1 MRIITLMARRDY
13 LTTLDIAKGVGV
25 HPNTVRLY
33 EQWGLLP
40 PVRRSPAGYRQFT
53 PFHLD
58 QMRLA
63 RLALSGPFPGRV
75 IRRSAT
81 SLVRRA
87 AAGDLGGALEQ
98 AYQHLA
104 TVQAELAHAETA
116 ATLLQRW
123 AEGTAADAT
132 HASLQIGQVAA
143 LLQVTPDALRNW
155 ERNGLIQVP
164 RHPHNRYRI
173 YRGLEIGRLR
183 VIRML
188 RSAGYSTMAIL
199 RMMLHIKDGL
209 PGDLRQVLDTP
220 RPDEDIYSAA
230 DRWLSTLSEQEER
243 SLHIIAHLEEMIHK
257 QATV

>member
-1 MRIITLMARRDY
+1 MRIISLMSHKDY
-13 LTTLDIAKGVGV
+13 LTTMDIAKSVGV

-40 PVRRSPAGYRQFT
+40 PVPRSPAGYRRFT
-53 PFHLD
+53 PFHLN

-63 RLALSGPFPGRV
+63 RLALKGPFPGKI
-75 IRRSAT
+75 IRRSAA

-87 AAGDLGGALEQ
+87 ATGDLGGALEQ

-104 TVQAELAHAETA
+104 TIQAELAHAETA
-116 ATLLQRW
+116 AALLQRW
-123 AEGTAADAT
+123 AEGAAADAT
-132 HASLQIGQVAA
+132 HASLRVGQTAA

-164 RHPHNRYRI
+164 RDPFNRYRV
-173 YRGLEIGRLR
+173 YSGLEIGQLR

-188 RSAGYSTMAIL
+188 RSAGYSIMAIL
-199 RMMLHIKDGL
+199 RMMLHVNKGQRD
-209 PGDLRQVLDTP
+209 DLRQVLDTP

-230 DRWLSTLSEQEER
+230 DRWLSTLTEQQER
-243 SLHIIAHLEEMIHK
+243 SLDIITHLEEMIRQ
-257 QATV
+257 QAST

>member
-1 MRIITLMARRDY
+1 MTPRDY
-13 LTTLDIAKGVGV
+13 LTTKDIAKGAGV

-40 PVRRSPAGYRQFT
+40 PIRRSPAGYRLFT
-53 PFHLD
+53 PFHLE

-81 SLVRRA
+81 NLVRRA
-87 AAGDLGGALEQ
+87 ASGDLGGALEQ
-98 AYQHLA
+98 AYQHRA

-116 ATLLQRW
+116 AALLQRW

-132 HASLQIGQVAA
+132 QALLYIAQAAA

-164 RHPHNRYRI
+164 RHPHNRYRV
-173 YRGLEIGRLR
+173 YTGLEIGRLR

-199 RMMLHIKDGL
+199 RMMLSIKEGQ

-220 RPDEDIYSAA
+220 RADEDIYSAA
-230 DRWLSTLSEQEER
+230 DRWLSTLSEQQSR
-243 SLHIIAHLEEMIHK
+243 SQQIIDHLEEMIRM
-257 QATV
+257 QAAF

>member
-1 MRIITLMARRDY
+1 MPRRDY
-13 LTTLDIAKGVGV
+13 LTTMDIAKAVGV

-53 PFHLD
+53 HFHLD
-58 QMRLA
+58 HMRLA
-63 RLALSGPFPGRV
+63 RLALSGPFPGKV
-75 IRRSAT
+75 IRRSAA

-87 AAGDLGGALEQ
+87 ATGDLGGALEQ

-116 ATLLQRW
+116 ASLLQRW
-123 AEGTAADAT
+123 AEGAAADAT
-132 HASLQIGQVAA
+132 HASLHIGQAAA

-173 YRGLEIGRLR
+173 YSGLEIGRLR

-199 RMMLHIKDGL
+199 RMILYIKEGQA
-209 PGDLRQVLDTP
+209 GDLRQVLDTP

-230 DRWLSTLSEQEER
+230 DRWLSTLSEQLER
-243 SLHIIAHLEEMIHK
+243 SQKIITHLEKMIYQ
-257 QATV
+257 QASTCP